1 MQLQNNNQSLLHY
14 RVLLLGGPQV
24 GKSSLC
30 AQFLSSEHINAYDRV
45 GEDDSDDDDDDDDI
59 TGDVVTEDTV
69 CKEVSVAVN
78 DEEKRLV
85 FVDHQHG
92 DMSVR
97 LMTSI
102 VGLNIVG
109 LVFPTEKQK

>member
-1 MQLQNNNQSLLHY
+1 M
-14 RVLLLGGPQV
+14 LGASQV

-30 AQFLSSEHINAYDRV
+30 AQFLSSEHINAYDKV
-45 GEDDSDDDDDDDDI
+45 GKNA
-59 TGDVVTEDTV
+59 TGDNSDKDDNIAEDSV

-78 DEEKRLV
+78 DSETRII

-97 LMTSI
+97 HA
-102 VGLNIVG
+102 
-109 LVFPTEKQK
+109 

>member
-1 MQLQNNNQSLLHY
+1 M
-14 RVLLLGGPQV
+14 LGGPEV

-45 GEDDSDDDDDDDDI
+45 GEDENDN
-59 TGDVVTEDTV
+59 EDTNTDNIAEDSV

-97 LMTSI
+97 ITAFLSW
-102 VGLNIVG
+102 
-109 LVFPTEKQK
+109 